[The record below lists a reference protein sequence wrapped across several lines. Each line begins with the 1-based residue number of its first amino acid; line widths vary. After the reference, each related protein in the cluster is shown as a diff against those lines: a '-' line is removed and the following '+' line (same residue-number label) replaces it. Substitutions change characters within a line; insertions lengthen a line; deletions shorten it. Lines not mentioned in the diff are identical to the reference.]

1 MKRLNYTLFMLFL
14 LGITVSFSSP
24 TLVYGYQ
31 SGESTEELASGSD
44 MNLYILSNQYEALL
58 EQRIN
63 NRLSQYFPTSSFIVT
78 VEITLLEN
86 TEAFELSTDNED
98 NRNDDSR
105 LYTAVP
111 QFLLP
116 ELGDPNPG
124 SGNDIIAQLGI
135 DLRNITVRI
144 NLDQEADFSNQDQA
158 FLRFAIESIIKY
170 DADRGDQILIQSRSF
185 PEALSANGATTNSAS
200 SRANDLRLNSFA
212 DSLRAYS
219 GFNTSDTG
227 ELIAITSSLENRIN
241 LLFLAMIVLI
251 GAGVAFIVY
260 GKNSGS
266 NNSAAGSAI
275 MVSSDMGN
283 NFRDEISVSTNMVR
297 NLNHTIKNEGLIEY
311 SLSKD
316 DSKED
321 RETES
326 LRFLMKLTSERP
338 ADMAR
343 ILEYWFSTDMH
354 KTIQIIL
361 SVDIKILIMLRPY
374 ITESVYKELVSLMN
388 EYFEMDD
395 YEYKHSLEELARE
408 VKGFE
413 QPQSFIF
420 KYQPVK
426 DFNFI
431 QLMKIKELKS
441 LIELLDLTDT
451 ALVLSHCSR
460 DIIQRLSDMIETQ
473 YLNEIIKQAYVVQKM
488 PLSEYRN
495 HSNKIFKEIHLNQQ
509 GDHLP
514 DSLVTDVVSIIE
526 GLNMEKQ
533 QDIIRYMK
541 EEVDAYTQDIAQKV
555 VTLDAIVD
563 LTEEDLAKVIRPMKS
578 DILALAIR
586 GFGSGMQDQILAL
599 RPEREQAL
607 IKRIMSSE
615 ESSLKDIKQA
625 QYQLLNQLRI
635 VVRQSETVNA

>member
-14 LGITVSFSSP
+14 LGITVLFSSP

>member
-86 TEAFELSTDNED
+86 TEAFGLSTDNED

-266 NNSAAGSAI
+266 NNSAEGSAI
-275 MVSSDMGN
+275 IVSSDMGN
-283 NFRDEISVSTNMVR
+283 NFRDEVSVSTNMVR

>member
-1 MKRLNYTLFMLFL
+1 MKRLNYTLFTLFL
-14 LGITVSFSSP
+14 LGITVSFSLP
-24 TLVYGYQ
+24 RLVYGYQ

-86 TEAFELSTDNED
+86 TEAFGLSTDNED

-266 NNSAAGSAI
+266 NNSAEGSAI

-283 NFRDEISVSTNMVR
+283 NFRDEVSVSTNMVR

-431 QLMKIKELKS
+431 QLMKIEELKS

-586 GFGSGMQDQILAL
+586 GFGSGMQDRILAL
-599 RPEREQAL
+599 RPEREQVL

>member
-1 MKRLNYTLFMLFL
+1 MKRLKYTLFMLFL

-31 SGESTEELASGSD
+31 SGESTAELASGSD

-86 TEAFELSTDNED
+86 TEAFGLSTDNED

-116 ELGDPNPG
+116 ELGDPNAG

-219 GFNTSDTG
+219 GFNSSDTG

-266 NNSAAGSAI
+266 NNSAEGSAI

-283 NFRDEISVSTNMVR
+283 NFRDEVSVSTNMVR

-431 QLMKIKELKS
+431 QLMKIEELKS

-473 YLNEIIKQAYVVQKM
+473 YLNEIIKQAYVVRKM

-586 GFGSGMQDQILAL
+586 GFGSGMQDRILAL
-599 RPEREQAL
+599 RPEREQVL

>member
-31 SGESTEELASGSD
+31 SGESTAELASGSD

-86 TEAFELSTDNED
+86 TEAFGLSTDNED

-241 LLFLAMIVLI
+241 LLFVAMIVLI

-266 NNSAAGSAI
+266 NNSAEGSAI

-283 NFRDEISVSTNMVR
+283 NFRDEVSVSTNMVR

-431 QLMKIKELKS
+431 QLMKIEELKS

-599 RPEREQAL
+599 RPEREQVL